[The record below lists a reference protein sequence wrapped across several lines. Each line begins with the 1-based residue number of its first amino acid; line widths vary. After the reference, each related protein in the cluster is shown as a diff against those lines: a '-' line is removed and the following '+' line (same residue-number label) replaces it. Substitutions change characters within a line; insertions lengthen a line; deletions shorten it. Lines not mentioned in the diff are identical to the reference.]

1 MDSYCNL
8 KEQIRKIELKR
19 KNYFNELI
27 EKTDLNLM
35 QLEIMVSLYEFP
47 EQNTFTEIMKSKD
60 YAKSF
65 VSTAINNLVKR
76 GYVKKLP
83 QPCNKKVFTL
93 ALESNCE
100 EIIQAY
106 YKCVESFQADA
117 AKGISEEKFQVFKDI
132 LIEVANNLTE
142 E

>member
-1 MDSYCNL
+1 MDSYYNL
-8 KEQIRKIELKR
+8 KDQIRKIELKR

-60 YAKSF
+60 YSKSF
-65 VSTAINNLVKR
+65 VSTAINNLVIL
-76 GYVKKLP
+76 GYVKKIP

-93 ALESNCE
+93 VLENNCE

-106 YKCVESFQADA
+106 YKCVDSFYADA
-117 AKGISEEKFQVFKDI
+117 SKGVSDEKIQVFKAVLNEI
-132 LIEVANNLTE
+132 VINLTKE
-142 E
+142 